1 MQPYAQPHMNDTD
14 SPDNKHAQRRNN
26 NAQED
31 GEQDD
36 VEGWRLT
43 QDKEFRGTGE
53 EIKERLGDCEVPQDK
68 KMQAGKKKVRLRVMR
83 AERWRCETHIP
94 IVSHLALA
102 PRVVEYARAGF
113 ERLLPVNFKG
123 IGQTALEIP
132 QVIIR
137 VMISLMP

>member
-36 VEGWRLT
+36 VKRWRLT

-68 KMQAGKKKVRLRVMR
+68 KMQTGKKKVRLRVMR

-94 IVSHLALA
+94 IVSHLAFA
-102 PRVVEYARAGF
+102 PRVVESARA
-113 ERLLPVNFKG
+113 
-123 IGQTALEIP
+123 
-132 QVIIR
+132 
-137 VMISLMP
+137 